1 MGAIM
6 RALENKEGS
15 EGHIWGY
22 RWVLMGSDELAVQ
35 PAGQQVK
42 KLEKQQYVTSSS
54 SSLRQDD
61 LHAPDRQLW
70 PWLETGSPR
79 GSLE

>member
-6 RALENKEGS
+6 RVLENKEGS
-15 EGHIWGY
+15 WGIFGG
-22 RWVLMGSDELAVQ
+22 RWVLLGLEELAVQ
-35 PAGQQVK
+35 PAGQHE
-42 KLEKQQYVTSSS
+42 KLEKQQYITSF
-54 SSLRQDD
+54 SSLKQDD

>member
-1 MGAIM
+1 M

-15 EGHIWGY
+15 SGGIFGG
-22 RWVLMGSDELAVQ
+22 RWVLMGSEELAVQ
-35 PAGQQVK
+35 PAGQHK
-42 KLEKQQYVTSSS
+42 KLEKQQYVTSF
-54 SSLRQDD
+54 SLRQDD
-61 LHAPDRQLW
+61 LHVPDRQLW

>member
-6 RALENKEGS
+6 RALENKEGP
-15 EGHIWGY
+15 EGYIWGY
-22 RWVLMGSDELAVQ
+22 RWVLKGSDELAVQ
-35 PAGQQVK
+35 LASQHK
-42 KLEKQQYVTSSS
+42 KLEKQQYVTSS

>member
-6 RALENKEGS
+6 RAFENKEGS
-15 EGHIWGY
+15 EGYIWGY
-22 RWVLMGSDELAVQ
+22 RWVLMESNLLAVQ
-35 PAGQQVK
+35 PAGQHK
-42 KLEKQQYVTSSS
+42 KLEKQQYVTSS

-70 PWLETGSPR
+70 PWLETGSLR